1 MTHEQ
6 IHIFTGPH
14 LAIWRSIK
22 KTYYGITWD
31 NDQRKWKS
39 WEPTGVQN
47 LSRHRSLR
55 HGSHNRTT
63 LDLSNGTALIITANG
78 EFLYNGAL
86 TIPIVKI
93 EVGTISQ
100 PWKNREFG
108 GTLMDRWADTNVL
121 LWSQQPQVQPQQ
133 PQVQPQQPQVPKRIA
148 MLVAEDAS
156 RKNEMCPITMEP
168 ISPATAGVTSCYH
181 VFDAGAITTWLASNA
196 QCPQCRAPCAA
207 TLCE

>member
-1 MTHEQ
+1 MSYEQ

-22 KTYYGITWD
+22 KTYYGLTWD
-31 NDQRKWKS
+31 SDRQKWKS

-47 LSRHRSLR
+47 LSRHRSLS
-55 HGSHNRTT
+55 HGPLNRTT
-63 LDLSNGTALIITANG
+63 LNLSNGTALIITANG

-86 TIPIVKI
+86 TIPIVMI
-93 EVGTISQ
+93 EAGAIPQS
-100 PWKNREFG
+100 WKNDQFG
-108 GTLMDRWADTNVL
+108 GTLMDRWADRNVS
-121 LWSQQPQVQPQQ
+121 LWSQRPQQ
-133 PQVQPQQPQVPKRIA
+133 PQPQPQKPEQLPKRIA

-156 RKNEMCPITMEP
+156 RKNDVCAITMEP

-181 VFDAGAITTWLASNA
+181 VFDADAITTWLASNA
-196 QCPQCRAPCAA
+196 QCPQCRAACTA